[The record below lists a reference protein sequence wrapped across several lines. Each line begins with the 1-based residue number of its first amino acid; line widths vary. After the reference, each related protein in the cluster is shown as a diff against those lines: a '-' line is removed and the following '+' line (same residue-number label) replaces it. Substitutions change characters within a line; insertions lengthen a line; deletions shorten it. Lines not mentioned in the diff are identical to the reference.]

1 MNHID
6 GHGALT
12 TKDQLF
18 LNMKSYCERK
28 QINVYDIIPLTF
40 AVDFLSDNQVQ
51 KMDQIA
57 QVIQFFEK
65 NILLGV
71 DELNQRLQS
80 L

>member
-1 MNHID
+1 
-6 GHGALT
+6 
-12 TKDQLF
+12 
-18 LNMKSYCERK
+18 MKSYCERK